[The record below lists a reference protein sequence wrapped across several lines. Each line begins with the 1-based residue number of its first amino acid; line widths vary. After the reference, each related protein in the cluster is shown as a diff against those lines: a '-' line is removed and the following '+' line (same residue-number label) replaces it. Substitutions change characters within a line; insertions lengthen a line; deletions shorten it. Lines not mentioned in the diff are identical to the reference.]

1 MGTPGHSIS
10 PERQGQILELLIDGG
25 KEGIVLQPVLIVLP
39 EAVKTA
45 VRQGTQG
52 IKYHFQRLVFGGSY
66 LGIADLGT
74 VPSPVHPGEFPAG
87 KDTLIHKG
95 LQVDEQGIACPG
107 TESIVRGET
116 AVGMADGHD
125 LPYMD
130 IRRSQEVDEITGIPA
145 QCSNAEIRRQ

>member
-1 MGTPGHSIS
+1 MPKGCRFYPRCPQAMKACMTAAPPREEAGPGHHYTCW
-10 PERQGQILELLIDGG
+10 L
-25 KEGIVLQPVLIVLP
+25 
-39 EAVKTA
+39 A
-45 VRQGTQG
+45 
-52 IKYHFQRLVFGGSY
+52 
-66 LGIADLGT
+66 
-74 VPSPVHPGEFPAG
+74 
-87 KDTLIHKG
+87 LIHKG